1 MSPGQRSRLFSEVN
15 DRIYELLEAADP
27 DLPGEFLCECGEDC
41 GRRVELL
48 PKAFASLREAGEL
61 VRSPDC
67 LDVSF
72 TRPLAGVSFPLNVPR
87 GRRFA
92 VADPRSAGERVLLRT
107 RVGVWMLVQ
116 AKQEEGGQ
124 LAQAPGATSPF
135 DQAVPEPIA
144 VPVQETVRE
153 PRWAGPS
160 PYGAVARVK

>member
-67 LDVSF
+67 HDARF
-72 TRPLAGVSFPLNVPR
+72 TRPQPAGGVP
-87 GRRFA
+87 A
-92 VADPRSAGERVLLRT
+92 LS
-107 RVGVWMLVQ
+107 
-116 AKQEEGGQ
+116 
-124 LAQAPGATSPF
+124 
-135 DQAVPEPIA
+135 
-144 VPVQETVRE
+144 
-153 PRWAGPS
+153 
-160 PYGAVARVK
+160 